1 MCVCYAGAGP
11 GVGLLGVPSTITTIT
26 IYRCDLY
33 GERCH
38 HTGCAFN
45 NHSLWATLCNAEVL
59 TWVLWFS
66 P

>member
-38 HTGCAFN
+38 HTVGVR
-45 NHSLWATLCNAEVL
+45 STITLCGQRFVTL
-59 TWVLWFS
+59 RC
-66 P
+66 